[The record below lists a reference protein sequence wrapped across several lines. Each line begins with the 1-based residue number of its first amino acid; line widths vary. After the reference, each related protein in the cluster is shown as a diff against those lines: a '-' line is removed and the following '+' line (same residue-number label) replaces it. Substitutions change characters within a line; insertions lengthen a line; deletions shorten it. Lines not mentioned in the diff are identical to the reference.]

1 GGDRSRPG
9 GRGRMRHEPGR
20 SSASSSPP
28 EWRIQLLGELRLTF
42 AGQEVP
48 RSFTRK
54 IGGLLGYLACFLHRA
69 HPRDTLIELFWPE
82 VDRESGRTS
91 LRSALPLLHRLL
103 EPLPQPPSA
112 SLDPVLIADRQTVH
126 LDPERVTTDVAEFER
141 HLRAAAQAA
150 PDEVAAL
157 LERAVLGYSGELLPG
172 YSEPWVLAER
182 KRLAGAY
189 LGALRQLAAA
199 RARQGDAAGAIEA

>member
-69 HPRDTLIELFWPE
+69 HPRDALIELFWPE
-82 VDRESGRTS
+82 VDREAGPAR
-91 LRSALPLLHRLL
+91 
-103 EPLPQPPSA
+103 PPRGVPI
-112 SLDPVLIADRQTVH
+112 L
-126 LDPERVTTDVAEFER
+126 
-141 HLRAAAQAA
+141 
-150 PDEVAAL
+150 
-157 LERAVLGYSGELLPG
+157 
-172 YSEPWVLAER
+172 
-182 KRLAGAY
+182 
-189 LGALRQLAAA
+189 
-199 RARQGDAAGAIEA
+199 